1 MKPIHVKNRRRLRRK
16 LSLRSRLRRET
27 DRPRLSVS
35 RSLKHI
41 SAQII
46 DDLQG
51 RTLVAVS
58 SSARSFAPQFTGKTK
73 SERAAIIGREIA
85 ARALAAGVS
94 SVVFDRG
101 ASRFHGRVKAL
112 ADAAREAGLKF

>member
-35 RSLKHI
+35 
-41 SAQII
+41 
-46 DDLQG
+46 
-51 RTLVAVS
+51 
-58 SSARSFAPQFTGKTK
+58 RSFAPQFTGKTK

>member
-46 DDLQG
+46 DDAQG

-85 ARALAAGVS
+85 TRALAAGVS